1 MMLPP
6 ILNRVLYD
14 VLAPSAALLFI
25 CAFLLVLRHLVGSP
39 EASPQDFAAI
49 PRMILAGLA
58 VMVCMVALKRSET

>member
-1 MMLPP
+1 MPP

-25 CAFLLVLRHLVGSP
+25 CAFLLVLRHLVDSP
-39 EASPQDFAAI
+39 EASPQDWAAI

-58 VMVCMVALKRSET
+58 AMAGMVFLKRSAS